1 MVNMIRLLAE
11 QISRKF
17 VFKRRLPGRF
27 GGASLFVSTEGG
39 LRYCRPS
46 IEKVDPYLINI
57 ALEVLRPGDTVWDI
71 GANVGL
77 FTFAAAGL
85 VGPEGRVLSVEPDSW
100 LINLLRRSVQLN
112 RGRCARVDLLPVA
125 VSNSVGISELFIAK
139 RSRASNHLQG
149 AGLSQAGG
157 CREKQLVPTTPLDSI
172 LGSYPAPRVLKIDV
186 EGMEVCV
193 LQGATRILREA
204 RPIVIC
210 EVSEENADAVTH
222 ILIEAGYKL
231 FDADLPGP
239 ARPSLGRAS
248 WNTLAVPR
256 SRHVMTA

>member
-1 MVNMIRLLAE
+1 MTNVVRLLAE

-17 VFKRRLPGRF
+17 VFRRRLPGRF

-39 LRYCRPS
+39 LRYVRPS
-46 IEKVDPYLINI
+46 IEKVDPYLMNI

-77 FTFAAAGL
+77 FTFVAAGL
-85 VGPEGRVLSVEPDSW
+85 VGPEGRVLSVEPDGW

-112 RGRCARVDLLPVA
+112 GGRCGRIDLLPVA
-125 VSNSVGISELFIAK
+125 VSDSVGISELFIAK
-139 RSRASNHLQG
+139 RSRSSNHLQG

-157 CREKQLVPTTPLDSI
+157 FREKQLVPTMPLDRI
-172 LGSYPAPRVLKIDV
+172 LDFYPAPRVLKIDV
-186 EGMEVCV
+186 EGVEVSV

-204 RPIVIC
+204 APVVLC
-210 EVSEENADAVTH
+210 EVAEENAAAVTRVLH
-222 ILIEAGYKL
+222 EAGYTL
-231 FDADLPGP
+231 FDADSPGP
-239 ARPSLGRAS
+239 ARPSLEKAS

-256 SRHVMTA
+256 SRHAMTA